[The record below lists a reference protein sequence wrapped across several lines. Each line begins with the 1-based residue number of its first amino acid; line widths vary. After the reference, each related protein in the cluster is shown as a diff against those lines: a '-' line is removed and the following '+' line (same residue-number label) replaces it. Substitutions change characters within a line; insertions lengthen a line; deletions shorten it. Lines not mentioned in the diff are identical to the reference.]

1 MLEHLMLTVL
11 LLLIS
16 SRVRR
21 ERKCSLLWKIK
32 CNSTTNE
39 YIDIKQLYS
48 KYMLGD
54 LIRSVN

>member
-1 MLEHLMLTVL
+1 MF
-11 LLLIS
+11 
-16 SRVRR
+16 
-21 ERKCSLLWKIK
+21 LLWKIK